1 MSHFVEL
8 RQTLP
13 VFLHCP
19 PNVCRILGEE
29 SAVQE
34 AVAEGGRAVQG
45 GREQETRQAKDQQR
59 PLRLGGLLQE
69 TKRGLSASSV
79 PEPNHSNDLG
89 RILGAC

>member
-13 VFLHCP
+13 VFLHCQ

-45 GREQETRQAKDQQR
+45 GRETRDAASRR
-59 PLRLGGLLQE
+59 PAA
-69 TKRGLSASSV
+69 TSSAWRASFRKLNV
-79 PEPNHSNDLG
+79 D
-89 RILGAC
+89 